1 MVTFTAQDHNVF
13 LDSGFDTEDIGQT
26 GSTHFASGAW
36 GRGGQCSLD
45 QCLGSLPL
53 FFLAEPL
60 PLPSLQEETA
70 AQFSFASD

>member
-36 GRGGQCSLD
+36 GRGGQAYTRKCSLD

-60 PLPSLQEETA
+60 PLLSLQEETA
-70 AQFSFASD
+70 A